1 MRALIRTIRAARR
14 SPRSPVCSPACSC
27 SPSRRRG
34 SPISTTPRRSARGLA
49 SEAKLAATWV
59 RTASAQ
65 PTRSSWTR
73 SPSASRP
80 ALDRSVAALAR
91 LDERGARQVMADDAT
106 INQLRYSIE
115 QDSVHLI
122 ATQQPIASDLRFIIA
137 VLAVVSELE
146 RIGDYCAG
154 IGKIVLLHEGRPLL
168 KPLVDIPRM
177 ATLVRQGL
185 RASLDAFITKNEF
198 LARAIA
204 AQDDEIDRLYDQIY
218 RELLTYMLNDPST
231 IDRAT
236 WLLWAA
242 HNLERMGDRIQ
253 NICERAVYEVTGK
266 LVEFSGTPPTSAAD
280 REAAADL

>member
-1 MRALIRTIRAARR
+1 MSAVHAARSRAALDEGLDHLRADLRR
-14 SPRSPVCSPACSC
+14 
-27 SPSRRRG
+27 
-34 SPISTTPRRSARGLA
+34 LA
-49 SEAKLAATWV
+49 SLVDVAIE
-59 RTASAQ
+59 
-65 PTRSSWTR
+65 
-73 SPSASRP
+73 
-80 ALDRSVAALAR
+80 RSVSSLAR
-91 LDERGARQVMADDAT
+91 LDEKAATAVMDDDSA

-115 QDSVHLI
+115 QDAVHLI

-137 VLAVVSELE
+137 VLAIVSELE
-146 RIGDYCAG
+146 RIGDYCVG
-154 IGKIVLLHEGRPLL
+154 IGKIVMLHEGRALL

-204 AQDDEIDRLYDQIY
+204 SQDDEIDRLYDQIY

-253 NICERAVYEVTGK
+253 NVCERTVYEVTGK
-266 LVEFSGTPPTSAAD
+266 LVEFSGTPPTTAAE
-280 REAAADL
+280 RQTLTEL